1 MPPLHEFNDADPLSI
16 LGAQDGWKLIQALWA
31 HFPENMFVIGMRDDG
46 FVIEAINPAQHA
58 MLELPLEQCLNRP
71 LESLFPPE
79 TAVQLSA
86 NYQRCI
92 EAGEPLRY
100 EERGVYLGAD
110 GCQREGNWLTLLVPV
125 RSDDGAIR
133 RLFGISQNVTDIHL
147 ARQALEEQNQRL
159 EQRVA
164 ERTRELEE
172 LNRQL
177 EELASRDGL
186 TNTLNRRVLYR
197 IAGEEFQRVRRYG
210 TPLSALMLDVDEFK
224 TFNEVHGH
232 HYGDAVLL
240 DVARTLEGAL
250 RESDRLGRVGGDEF
264 MVLLPGVDLHA
275 ALETAERLRAL
286 IHDRSQCSISLGA
299 ASLESGD
306 ANIEV
311 LFQRADDALRAS
323 KRQGRNR
330 ATPAVQGVE
339 QAQSF

>member
-1 MPPLHEFNDADPLSI
+1 MPPLHQLNDADPLAI

-71 LESLFPPE
+71 LECLFPEE
-79 TAVQLSA
+79 TAAQLSA
-86 NYQRCI
+86 NYRRCI

-133 RLFGISQNVTDIHL
+133 RLFGVSQNVTDIYR

-197 IAGEEFQRVRRYG
+197 IAGEEFQRARRYD

-240 DVARTLEGAL
+240 DVVRTLEGAL

-264 MVLLPGVDLHA
+264 VVLLPGVHLHE
-275 ALETAERLRAL
+275 ALQTAERLRAL
-286 IHDRSQCSISLGA
+286 IHDRSHCSISLGA
-299 ASLESGD
+299 ASLEPGD
-306 ANIEV
+306 TTIEV
-311 LFQRADDALRAS
+311 LFKRADDALRAS

-330 ATPAVQGVE
+330 ATPAAQGVG
-339 QAQSF
+339 QAQSL